1 MKHPV
6 YALMV
11 AASLSVGMAVTP
23 CDVSA
28 QILAPE
34 PVAEASDARSS
45 SDFTPSLGR
54 IFADTITDFRRLPSL
69 DSAVIL
75 SMGGLV
81 AAIGHPA
88 DVRVSNGFS
97 SSQSMKGPFS
107 AGQTIGA
114 ATTQLAGAFGTY
126 SIGRMT
132 GNPKVAVIGADLVR
146 AQFVSQ
152 AITQAIKFS
161 VGRTRPDGTSL
172 SFPSGHTASAFAT
185 AAVLQRH
192 LGWKAGIPA
201 YGVAAYV
208 ARVAHSD
215 EAALPQR
222 RRLRRRNRHH
232 GGAHGHDWQRRGALR
247 GRAGRGTRRRWR
259 ELHLGRAKAN
269 RDRGSG
275 IAIRDQK
282 LLNSAELGAEF
293 LLTQ

>member
-1 MKHPV
+1 MI
-6 YALMV
+6 AGDQ
-11 AASLSVGMAVTP
+11 S
-23 CDVSA
+23 SA
-28 QILAPE
+28 
-34 PVAEASDARSS
+34 
-45 SDFTPSLGR
+45 DFTPSLGR

-97 SSQSMKGPFS
+97 TTQSMKSPFS

-114 ATTQLAGAFGTY
+114 ATTQLAGAFATY
-126 SIGRMT
+126 SIGRMM

-152 AITQAIKFS
+152 AVTQAIKFS

-172 SFPSGHTASAFAT
+172 SFPSGHTSSAFAT

-208 ARVAHSD
+208 GASRIQMKRHYLSDVAFGAAIGIMAGRTVTIGRGDARFAVAP
-215 EAALPQR
+215 AAAP
-222 RRLRRRNRHH
+222 
-232 GGAHGHDWQRRGALR
+232 GGAGVNFTWAPAR
-247 GRAGRGTRRRWR
+247 
-259 ELHLGRAKAN
+259 
-269 RDRGSG
+269 
-275 IAIRDQK
+275 
-282 LLNSAELGAEF
+282 
-293 LLTQ
+293 

>member
-6 YALMV
+6 YTVMV
-11 AASLSVGMAVTP
+11 AASLSFGMAVTP
-23 CDVSA
+23 RDISA
-28 QILAPE
+28 QTLAPV
-34 PVAEASDARSS
+34 PVDDNPGDQSS
-45 SDFTPSLGR
+45 ADFTPSLGR
-54 IFADTITDFRRLPSL
+54 IFADTITDFQRLPSL

-97 SSQSMKGPFS
+97 TTQSMKSPFS

-114 ATTQLAGAFGTY
+114 ATTQLAGAFATY

-152 AITQAIKFS
+152 AVTQAIKFS

-172 SFPSGHTASAFAT
+172 SFPSGHTSSAFAT

-208 ARVAHSD
+208 GASRIQMKRHYLSDVAFGAAIGIMAGRTVTIGKGEARFAVAP
-215 EAALPQR
+215 AAAP
-222 RRLRRRNRHH
+222 
-232 GGAHGHDWQRRGALR
+232 GGAGVNFTWV
-247 GRAGRGTRRRWR
+247 GR
-259 ELHLGRAKAN
+259 K
-269 RDRGSG
+269 
-275 IAIRDQK
+275 
-282 LLNSAELGAEF
+282 
-293 LLTQ
+293 